1 MQKDLQN
8 QVSPY
13 LATLQGKINTLQF
26 IGRNLSDTDVEFMVT
41 FPDGDRLIVNQ
52 VLIPF
57 NLQMELRTL
66 IDDSIDEY
74 QRIIKHLTEVHNG

>member
-13 LATLQGKINTLQF
+13 LSVLHGKINTLQF
-26 IGRNLSDTDVEFMVT
+26 LGRNLSDTSVELLVT
-41 FPDGDRLIVNQ
+41 FPDGDKVILDQ

-57 NLQMELRTL
+57 NLTMELKTL

>member
-13 LATLQGKINTLQF
+13 LAVLHGKINTLQF
-26 IGRNLSDTDVEFMVT
+26 LGRNLSDTSVELLVT
-41 FPDGDRLIVNQ
+41 FPDGDKVILDQ

-57 NLQMELRTL
+57 NLTMELKTL

>member
-13 LATLQGKINTLQF
+13 LVVLHGKINTLQF
-26 IGRNLSDTDVEFMVT
+26 LGRNLSITSVELLVT
-41 FPDGDRLIVNQ
+41 FPDGDKVILDQ

-57 NLQMELRTL
+57 NLTMELKTL